1 MLLNSIAVSCD
12 TENNGGFA
20 SVRTRNI
27 EPAADL
33 AAYEGLALRVCKRGN
48 CAVVLSIQQTCRV
61 FTSGISHPSCYTNLS
76 RALQVKGNGLRFK
89 CIVRTESNWDGIAY
103 CR

>member
-1 MLLNSIAVSCD
+1 MLLSSVALSCD

-33 AAYEGLALRVCKRGN
+33 AAYEGLALRVRMHGN
-48 CAVVLSIQQTCRV
+48 CVWVL
-61 FTSGISHPSCYTNLS
+61 HM
-76 RALQVKGNGLRFK
+76 
-89 CIVRTESNWDGIAY
+89 
-103 CR
+103 

>member
-1 MLLNSIAVSCD
+1 MLQARQAVCQLEVLCD

-33 AAYEGLALRVCKRGN
+33 AAYEGLALRV
-48 CAVVLSIQQTCRV
+48 S
-61 FTSGISHPSCYTNLS
+61 
-76 RALQVKGNGLRFK
+76 K
-89 CIVRTESNWDGIAY
+89 CIKRIQPVLGY
-103 CR
+103 Y